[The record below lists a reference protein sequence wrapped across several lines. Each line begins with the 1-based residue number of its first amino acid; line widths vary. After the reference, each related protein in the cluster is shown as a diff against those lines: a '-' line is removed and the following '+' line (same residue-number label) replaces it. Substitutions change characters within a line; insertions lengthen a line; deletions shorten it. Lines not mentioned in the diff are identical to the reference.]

1 MENRGDAQSSMI
13 DGIIFDLDGT
23 LMDSRLDFDLIR
35 EEMNLPAG
43 LPILEALAQLS
54 PDEVAWRSEV
64 LHRHERLGAERA
76 VPIPGVLE
84 FLAEV
89 DRRGWRKSIVTRNHR
104 TYAEAMLAKLPTRF
118 DPIVTRDDG
127 PVKPDPWAVHAICEK
142 WGVVPRQVVMIG
154 DYSFDVLCGRNAGAR
169 TVFFSAGVESPH
181 ADDHAGANYILTSFT
196 RFPELLVWLEKE
208 SVA

>member
-1 MENRGDAQSSMI
+1 MTNRRDEQSNMI
-13 DGIIFDLDGT
+13 AGIIFDLDGT

-35 EEMNLPAG
+35 EEMSLPAG

-54 PDEVAWRSEV
+54 PEETVWRNEV

-76 VPIPGVLE
+76 VPNLGVPE

-104 TYAEAMLAKLPTRF
+104 LYAEAMLAKLPTLF

-142 WGVVPRQVVMIG
+142 WGVSPSQVVMIG
-154 DYSFDVLCGRNAGAR
+154 DYSFDILCGRNAGAR
-169 TVFFSAGVESPH
+169 TVFYSAGVESPT
-181 ADDHAGANYILTSFT
+181 ADDHAGADYILPCFT
-196 RFPELLVWLEKE
+196 RYAELLDWLK
-208 SVA
+208 SR